1 MAVKGW
7 HGYGGGGSVG
17 GFARGSGG
25 GVGLDPP
32 PARSVS
38 SPGKPVKTAT
48 CCITYPPYPPLD
60 EYIYNKY
67 IYIYLYLSI
76 FYIYIYFIYIY
87 LHTQSRYTCLT
98 APRNLYIQR
107 RVYIPR
113 CFQGRVRNVR
123 NWAKRARHKHHRRFE

>member
-7 HGYGGGGSVG
+7 HGYRGGGSVG

-48 CCITYPPYPPLD
+48 CCITYPPYLRSTN
-60 EYIYNKY
+60 IYNKY
-67 IYIYLYLSI
+67 IYIYI
-76 FYIYIYFIYIY
+76 YIYTYIYFIYVYIVYMYARVRIY
-87 LHTQSRYTCLT
+87 LHTQHLT

-107 RVYIPR
+107 RVRIQ
-113 CFQGRVRNVR
+113 CFQGRVRN
-123 NWAKRARHKHHRRFE
+123 WANSCAS